1 VSQKRSAKSGNLI
14 RSCEAAKILGVSR
27 EYVRQMV
34 VAKILPP
41 KYLFNANSWRKI
53 YIFDKN
59 MIERFKDRKERKNIK
74 WKEPEKS
81 PWMTA
86 IEVSKTLKCS
96 ADWIYHATK
105 RGFLQPELVIASNK
119 QLFRLYD
126 KKKVEEAI
134 IKSAEMR
141 NTRRGHSP
149 KTLLLMEK
157 IKQLHDNGFN
167 DSEIAIK
174 TKSTQPF
181 ISKLRKELGLESNA
195 RRFHRRR
202 SGKKGK

>member
-1 VSQKRSAKSGNLI
+1 
-14 RSCEAAKILGVSR
+14 
-27 EYVRQMV
+27 
-34 VAKILPP
+34 
-41 KYLFNANSWRKI
+41 
-53 YIFDKN
+53 
-59 MIERFKDRKERKNIK
+59 
-74 WKEPEKS
+74 
-81 PWMTA
+81 
-86 IEVSKTLKCS
+86 VSKTLKCN

-126 KKKVEEAI
+126 KKKVEEAV

-141 NTRRGHSP
+141 NTRRGHSQ
-149 KTLLLMEK
+149 KTILLMEK
-157 IKQLHDNGFN
+157 IKQLHDMGLN

-195 RRFHRRR
+195 RRFHRRK
-202 SGKKGK
+202 SSKKRK